1 MIMTDLRKD
10 QKKSLAR
17 DLYLL
22 GQYTYEEIGI
32 KVGVQRQTVS
42 RWAKEGKWDD
52 TKAGMSVTRE
62 ENLKYLNQHLK
73 NINMDI
79 LERDKDNRQPTSKEA
94 DVMVKLAAAI
104 KSLELDVGI
113 SDIISVGIRFTD
125 WLRRSDLEKAKEFI
139 PFWDAFIK
147 EQVK

>member
-10 QKKSLAR
+10 QKKNLAR
-17 DLYLL
+17 DLYIL
-22 GQYTYEEIGI
+22 GQYTYEEIGA

-79 LERDKDNRQPTSKEA
+79 LKRDEANRQPTTKEA
-94 DVMVKLAAAI
+94 DVMVKIAAAI
-104 KSLELDVGI
+104 KSMELDVGI
-113 SDIISVGIRFTD
+113 ADIISVGMRFTE
-125 WLRRSDLEKAKEFI
+125 WLRRVDLEKAKDFI
-139 PFWDAFIK
+139 PYWDSFIK
-147 EQVK
+147 EQAK

>member
-1 MIMTDLRKD
+1 MAELKMEA
-10 QKKSLAR
+10 KKVLAR
-17 DLYLL
+17 EIYLL
-22 GQYTYEEIGI
+22 GSYTYEEIAQ

-42 RWAKEGKWDD
+42 RWAKAEKWDD

-79 LERDKDNRQPTSKEA
+79 LAREKEDRQPTSKEA
-94 DVMVKLAAAI
+94 DVMVKIAAAI

-113 SDIISVGIRFTD
+113 SDIISVGMRFGE
-125 WLRRSDLEKAKEFI
+125 WLRRIDLEKAKEFTRY
-139 PFWDAFIK
+139 WDAFIK
-147 EQVK
+147 EQIR

>member
-1 MIMTDLRKD
+1 MIMTELRKD
-10 QKKSLAR
+10 QKKCLAR

-22 GQYTYEEIGI
+22 GQFTYEEIGT

-73 NINMDI
+73 NINTEI
-79 LERDKDNRQPTSKEA
+79 LERDKNNRQPTSKEA
-94 DVMVKLAAAI
+94 DVMVKLAASI
-104 KSLELDVGI
+104 KSLELDIGI

-139 PFWDAFIK
+139 PFWDAFVK